1 MNRRI
6 VWMGGLVAGMLCGL
20 SIAAKSSDAS
30 PPVWTSVER
39 MHADYVK
46 AFVESEGF
54 GRARVTPMMRLMHTR
69 SLSLHGKPL
78 RVDEV
83 QLIGIAKHDPP
94 VVYPSG
100 FMAFQHA
107 DAEQSFLPAT
117 PSRHIDGQERLVLR
131 SLESG
136 QEVVTRADDS
146 GLKAFGAIRADS
158 ACLACH
164 RTKQTGDLLGA
175 FIYRLEPT
183 PK

>member
-6 VWMGGLVAGMLCGL
+6 VWIGWLAACVLGAG
-20 SIAAKSSDAS
+20 SIAAKSSDAPS
-30 PPVWTSVER
+30 PVWTSVER

-54 GRARVTPMMRLMHTR
+54 GRARVTPMMRLMHSS
-69 SLSLHGKPL
+69 SLALDGEPL

-94 VVYPSG
+94 VVYASG

-107 DAEQSFLPAT
+107 DADQDFLPAT
-117 PSRHIDGQERLVLR
+117 ASRHIDSQERLVLR

-136 QEVVTRADDS
+136 QEVVIHADAS
-146 GLKAFGAIRADS
+146 GLKAFGAIRAAS
-158 ACLACH
+158 ACLGCH
-164 RTKQTGDLLGA
+164 RSKHEGDLLGA
-175 FIYRLEPT
+175 FVYRLKPAQQ
-183 PK
+183 